1 MTAEFLTG
9 FFFEAIK
16 TAILLAAPMLLAGL
30 LVGLLVSIFQA
41 ATSIAKITNQTV
53 SIVPENRPS
62 FTRQSSDSHPGG
74 PLRFARLPPRELLFF
89 KSFI

>member
-41 ATSIAKITNQTV
+41 ATSINEMTLTFIPKMLAV
-53 SIVPENRPS
+53 VC
-62 FTRQSSDSHPGG
+62 
-74 PLRFARLPPRELLFF
+74 ALLFF
-89 KSFI
+89 LPWMMQTMLTFTTDLFSTIVLYIR